1 MIVNLGGN
9 TLGARVESILF
20 YRRERYTSISR
31 MIMESWMWSLRI
43 ISPLSPQNHIQPRHR
58 PSSVRV
64 QGFKDWRVLWV
75 DGQPSPVLRWV
86 GRDSGGILSLV
97 SNHREFSRGE
107 RRIGMKSLGGY
118 SDRTA
123 LGLRVISIV

>member
-43 ISPLSPQNHIQPRHR
+43 ISPLSPQNHIQLRHR

-64 QGFKDWRVLWV
+64 QGFKD
-75 DGQPSPVLRWV
+75 
-86 GRDSGGILSLV
+86 
-97 SNHREFSRGE
+97 
-107 RRIGMKSLGGY
+107 
-118 SDRTA
+118 
-123 LGLRVISIV
+123 